1 MTAHELTPPEFD
13 IISHYEQ
20 FFSDESLWLE
30 PDPSLEDAVA
40 GAIAMESQRNRP

>member
-1 MTAHELTPPEFD
+1 MSAQELTPSEFD

-20 FFSDESLWLE
+20 FFADASLWLE

-40 GAIAMESQRNRP
+40 VAISA